1 MLKMRSALMHGREA
15 YHLILVLIV
24 AFLMALFSVSINLL
38 DNLYGFFKDYTYF
51 PLIEFL
57 VHGIF
62 LTLCGMMWLTY
73 RRWQRAEKKRSELE
87 GMVDSISSDVI
98 MAVDQEGRV
107 IRCNASLRR
116 IFGYQPE
123 EILHR
128 KTDLLFRTLPDSS
141 GNVSA
146 GGQAVHQGGFSI
158 ARATGRFKDGHEI
171 PLEVV
176 TGKLTAGRGAVL
188 FLRDISE
195 RVAAEAQLRN
205 SYRKLQKLLEETVNI
220 LALAVEMRDPY
231 TAGHQRR
238 VATLACAIADQLRL
252 SARRRD
258 GLRLA
263 SIVHDVGKLYVPA
276 EILSK
281 PGTLTETEF
290 NLIKAHPQL
299 GYDLLKKIDFP
310 WPVAEMVLQ
319 HHERIDGSGYPQGL
333 RGQEILLESRI
344 MGVADVVEAM
354 ASHRPYREAHGIGKA
369 LEEISADRG
378 KRYDADVV
386 DACLQLFYECG
397 FEFEEVSEV
406 ETMAGILEGR

>member
-1 MLKMRSALMHGREA
+1 MIKFRSVLISSREA
-15 YHLILVLIV
+15 YHLILILIV

-38 DNLYGFFKDYTYF
+38 DNLYWFFKDYAYF
-51 PLIEFL
+51 PLIEFF

-73 RRWQRAEKKRSELE
+73 RRWQQAEKKRAELE

-98 MAVDQEGRV
+98 MAVDREDRV
-107 IRCNASLRR
+107 VRCNASLRR

-123 EILHR
+123 EVLHR
-128 KTDLLFRTLPDSS
+128 RTDLLFRNIPGPS
-141 GNVSA
+141 GDIS
-146 GGQAVHQGGFSI
+146 GGDPVIQKGGFSVT
-158 ARATGRFKDGHEI
+158 RAIGRFKDGHEI

-176 TGKLTAGRGAVL
+176 TGQLTADRGAVL
-188 FLRDISE
+188 LLRDISE
-195 RVAAEAQLRN
+195 RVAAEAQLRS
-205 SYRKLQKLLEETVNI
+205 SYQKLQELLEETVNI
-220 LALAVEMRDPY
+220 LAMAVEMRDPY

-238 VATLACAIADQLRL
+238 VAALACAIADELKF
-252 SARRRD
+252 SARRKD

-281 PGTLTETEF
+281 PGVLTETEF

-333 RGQEILLESRI
+333 EGKEILLESRI

-354 ASHRPYREAHGIGKA
+354 ASHRPYREAHGISKA
-369 LEEISADRG
+369 LEEITTHRG

-386 DACLQLFYECG
+386 DACLKVFYERG
-397 FEFEEVSEV
+397 FEFETVPEV
-406 ETMAGILEGR
+406 EMMAGILEGR

>member
-1 MLKMRSALMHGREA
+1 MFKMRSVLITGREA
-15 YHLILVLIV
+15 VHLVLILIV

-38 DNLYGFFKDYTYF
+38 DNLYWFFKDYAYF

-57 VHGIF
+57 VSAIF

-73 RRWQRAEKKRSELE
+73 RRWRRSEKQRAELE
-87 GMVDSISSDVI
+87 SMIDSISSEVL
-98 MAVDQEGRV
+98 MVVDREDRV
-107 IRCNASLRR
+107 IRCNASLKR
-116 IFGYQPE
+116 IFGYRPD
-123 EILHR
+123 EIVGR
-128 KTDLLFRTLPDSS
+128 RTEQLFRISPDPAGDSPESS
-141 GNVSA
+141 GKM
-146 GGQAVHQGGFSI
+146 QQGDFSVVT
-158 ARATGRFKDGHEI
+158 ATGRNRNSHEI

-176 TGKLTAGRGAVL
+176 TGKLTSGQGAVL
-188 FLRDISE
+188 LLRDISE

-205 SYRKLQKLLEETVNI
+205 SYRKLQTLLEETVNI
-220 LALAVEMRDPY
+220 LAMAVEMRDPY

-238 VATLACAIADQLRL
+238 VAALACVIADELKL
-252 SARRRD
+252 SPRRKD

-299 GYDLLKKIDFP
+299 GYDLLRKIDFP

-319 HHERIDGSGYPQGL
+319 HHERVDGSGYPQGL
-333 RGQEILLESRI
+333 RDKEILLESRI

-354 ASHRPYREAHGIGKA
+354 ASHRPYREAHGTSKA
-369 LEEISADRG
+369 LEEIYRSRG

-386 DACLQLFYECG
+386 DACLRLFYERG
-397 FEFEEVSEV
+397 FEFEDVPEV
-406 ETMAGILEGR
+406 EMMAGILEGR

>member
-1 MLKMRSALMHGREA
+1 MITIRSVLISSREA
-15 YHLILVLIV
+15 YHLVFILIV

-38 DNLYGFFKDYTYF
+38 DNLYWFFKDYAYF

-57 VHGIF
+57 VHTIF

-73 RRWQRAEKKRSELE
+73 RRWRRAERKRAELE
-87 GMVDSISSDVI
+87 NMIDSISSDVI
-98 MAVDQEGRV
+98 MVVDRDDRV
-107 IRCNASLRR
+107 VRSNASLKR
-116 IFGYQPE
+116 IFGYQPD
-123 EILHR
+123 EILGR
-128 KTDLLFRTLPDSS
+128 RTEQLFRASPDPA
-141 GNVSA
+141 GDIPSA
-146 GGQAVHQGGFSI
+146 PGEIRTGGF
-158 ARATGRFKDGHEI
+158 AVTMATGRFKDGHEI

-176 TGKLTAGRGAVL
+176 TGKLTTGQGAVL
-188 FLRDISE
+188 LLRDISE

-205 SYRKLQKLLEETVNI
+205 SYRKLQELLEETVNI
-220 LALAVEMRDPY
+220 LAMAVEMRDPY

-238 VATLACAIADQLRL
+238 VAALACAIADELGL
-252 SARRRD
+252 SSRRRD

-281 PGTLTETEF
+281 PGVLTEMEF
-290 NLIKAHPQL
+290 NLIKSHSQL

-333 RGQEILLESRI
+333 RGKEILLESRI

-354 ASHRPYREAHGIGKA
+354 ASHRPYREAHGTSKA
-369 LEEISADRG
+369 LEEISAGRG
-378 KRYDADVV
+378 KRYDSAAV
-386 DACLQLFYECG
+386 DACLKLFYEHG
-397 FEFEEVSEV
+397 FEFEMVPEV
-406 ETMAGILEGR
+406 EMMAGILEGR